1 MNNIIKGQKNKLNI
15 IKRDYGNY
23 LYTLQNNRNNIIN
36 GDNKDDIKKMI
47 LILNRFYFINQQM
60 ESLHDEIENG
70 LMDFR
75 KMKNYVNIPAE
86 MKEKIKIDAKNEE
99 IKKIFLPM
107 IIDYCNKNDY

>member
-1 MNNIIKGQKNKLNI
+1 MDNIIKGQKDKLNI

-36 GDNKDDIKKMI
+36 SKNKDDMKKMI

-75 KMKNYVNIPAE
+75 KMKNDVNISAE
-86 MKEKIKIDAKNEE
+86 MKEKIKIDNKNED
-99 IKKIFLPM
+99 IMKKFLPM
-107 IIDYCNKNDY
+107 IFDYCHKTNY

>member
-75 KMKNYVNIPAE
+75 KMKNDVNIPAE